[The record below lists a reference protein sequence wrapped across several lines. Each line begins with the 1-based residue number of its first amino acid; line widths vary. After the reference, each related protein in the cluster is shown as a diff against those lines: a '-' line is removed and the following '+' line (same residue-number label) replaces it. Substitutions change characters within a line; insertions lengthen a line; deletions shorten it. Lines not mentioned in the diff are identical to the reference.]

1 MDRSCAAIHV
11 AISLLWEDDV
21 SILELVYID
30 CLTLTVQK
38 LLQKH
43 EAGLS
48 VLVESPEV
56 LQMNPRVLT
65 H

>member
-1 MDRSCAAIHV
+1 M